1 MTGFIML
8 VIVMAGSSL
17 IHWNHG
23 TSDSFGASAQGRVE
37 PTNPGSTMRA
47 RRSRYPFDAI
57 LDKKFKQISRE
68 VTRKIWQYRV
78 KWLGQADS
86 WEPASL
92 IAAIAPAK
100 TSKLEAQKD
109 APEQVGNSMKCKI
122 TGYISAL
129 LDPLQHNQHI
139 ELPLISQPSCPQE
152 LHNDQ
157 RMS

>member
-1 MTGFIML
+1 MEP
-8 VIVMAGSSL
+8 VIHLEQAPKDE
-17 IHWNHG
+17 WNR
-23 TSDSFGASAQGRVE
+23 Q
-37 PTNPGSTMRA
+37 NPGSTMRA
-47 RRSRYPFDAI
+47 RRSQYPFDAI

-100 TSKLEAQKD
+100 TSKLEVQKD

-129 LDPLQHNQHI
+129 LDPLQNNQHI
-139 ELPLISQPSCPQE
+139 KHLSSTDTDLLPLISQPSCPQE
-152 LHNDQ
+152 LRNNQ